1 MMMLSTPLVTS
12 PVLIFFIVLVI
23 ILLAPVVL
31 NRLKVPHIVGLIV
44 AGVVI
49 GSNGVNLLARDASF
63 EIFGQVGLLYLMF
76 LAGIEIDMYHLKLNL
91 RRGLV
96 FGLFTFIVP
105 MALGILASV
114 YLLNLDWLTSV
125 LLASMYASHTL
136 LAYTVVARFGV
147 AKSPAVL
154 IAIVG
159 TIVAVIGALLVLAGA
174 VNVYNTGKFD
184 MGDLG
189 RLLVELGVY
198 CLVIVYTYPRVT
210 RWFFKNFSDR
220 VTQYVYVMVCPSDW
234 A

>member
-76 LAGIEIDMYHLKLNL
+76 LSGIEIDMYHLKLNL

-96 FGLFTFIVP
+96 FGLFTVIVP

-136 LAYTVVARFGV
+136 LAYPVVARFGV

-189 RLLVELGVY
+189 RLLV
-198 CLVIVYTYPRVT
+198 
-210 RWFFKNFSDR
+210 
-220 VTQYVYVMVCPSDW
+220 
-234 A
+234 